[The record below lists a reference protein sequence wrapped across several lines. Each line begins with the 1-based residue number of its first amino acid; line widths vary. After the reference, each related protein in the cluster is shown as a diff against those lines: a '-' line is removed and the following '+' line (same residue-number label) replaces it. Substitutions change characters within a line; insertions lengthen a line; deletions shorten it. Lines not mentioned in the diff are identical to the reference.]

1 MVKREKIIIRGSHNI
16 VISEVRDQFEMRT
29 IYTLGSYATTDIEVL
44 AVENIKGIKTPD
56 VKMNGLLWEIKNPKG
71 SGKYVISRNIYN
83 ASKQAPN
90 IILDLRRMM
99 GSYRHYMP
107 EIEREF
113 KANPRAKKL
122 LVVTKAQ
129 TIIELTK

>member
-1 MVKREKIIIRGSHNI
+1 MVKRGKVIVGGHYNIIIH
-16 VISEVRDQFEMRT
+16 ELRDQFEMRT
-29 IYTLGSYATTDIEVL
+29 IYTLRSYAMTDIEVL

-56 VKMNGLLWEIKNPKG
+56 IKMNGLEWEIKNPKG
-71 SGKYVISRNIYN
+71 KGKYVISRNIYN

-90 IILDLRRMM
+90 IILDLRRMI

-122 LVVTKAQ
+122 FIVTKAQ
-129 TIIELTK
+129 TIIEINK